1 MQARGLHGTF
11 YVISD
16 QIRDVSGSSH
26 FMSFAELAVLQDAG
40 NEIGSHGKTHISF
53 IGRSESWLRTECSV
67 SKQALESHG
76 LMVNNFA
83 YPYGETDD
91 FVSSIVLQYYSSART
106 AYNYPYEISAPYPSV
121 LPAGAGIGDDVDA
134 LSRLKIMIDNLAA
147 TDKWGIIFFHDVIP
161 RVGSQSDAIRERDF
175 ADFLDYVVSK
185 GIQVR
190 TVNEVLTGTS
200 PTPEP
205 TAIPEP
211 IATPQSTEAPESTA
225 KPESTATP
233 APKPS
238 VFPTGGLHTIV
249 IVGIIFAIAVIAI
262 MLILKKVK

>member
-1 MQARGLHGTF
+1 
-11 YVISD
+11 
-16 QIRDVSGSSH
+16 
-26 FMSFAELAVLQDAG
+26 
-40 NEIGSHGKTHISF
+40 
-53 IGRSESWLRTECSV
+53 
-67 SKQALESHG
+67 
-76 LMVNNFA
+76 
-83 YPYGETDD
+83 
-91 FVSSIVLQYYSSART
+91 
-106 AYNYPYEISAPYPSV
+106 
-121 LPAGAGIGDDVDA
+121 
-134 LSRLKIMIDNLAA
+134 
-147 TDKWGIIFFHDVIP
+147 
-161 RVGSQSDAIRERDF
+161 
-175 ADFLDYVVSK
+175 
-185 GIQVR
+185 
-190 TVNEVLTGTS
+190 VNEVLTGTS

>member
-1 MQARGLHGTF
+1 MFCCSSFVITETFASVDTPVLSIVFDDGTISQYTYAFPLMQARGLHGTF

-106 AYNYPYEISAPYPSV
+106 AYNYP
-121 LPAGAGIGDDVDA
+121 
-134 LSRLKIMIDNLAA
+134 
-147 TDKWGIIFFHDVIP
+147 
-161 RVGSQSDAIRERDF
+161 
-175 ADFLDYVVSK
+175 
-185 GIQVR
+185 
-190 TVNEVLTGTS
+190 
-200 PTPEP
+200 
-205 TAIPEP
+205 
-211 IATPQSTEAPESTA
+211 
-225 KPESTATP
+225 
-233 APKPS
+233 
-238 VFPTGGLHTIV
+238 
-249 IVGIIFAIAVIAI
+249 
-262 MLILKKVK
+262 